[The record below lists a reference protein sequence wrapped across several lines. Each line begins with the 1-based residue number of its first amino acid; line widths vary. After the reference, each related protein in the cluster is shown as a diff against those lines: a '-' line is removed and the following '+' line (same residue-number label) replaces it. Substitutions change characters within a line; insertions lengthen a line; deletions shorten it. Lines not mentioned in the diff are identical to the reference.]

1 MIHLRIVLVGMV
13 AVLSGCYAGTAP
25 EPELVVPRLLALLQD
40 PNPDLRQT
48 AALSLGKI
56 APAEAASGLMLAL
69 RDPDPLV
76 RQYSAWGLGNLGE
89 RARSETISPLL
100 VLLDD
105 PVVAVADTAARAIGS
120 IGAGSEAIS
129 RLLTILREGSVQA
142 RRTAITV
149 LGLLESP
156 LAYDGL
162 LSALGDR
169 DADVRQGAIA
179 ALGELGD
186 RRAVSAIEARLRHDT
201 SGGVRTEAAYRLGTL
216 SDEGSLPILRAAAA
230 EDPNERVR
238 RWAQR
243 AIEALT
249 APAALGST
257 T

>member
-56 APAEAASGLMLAL
+56 ASAEAASGLMLAL

-89 RARSETISPLL
+89 HARSETILPLL

-129 RLLTILREGSVQA
+129 RLLTILREGSIQA

-179 ALGELGD
+179 ALP
-186 RRAVSAIEARLRHDT
+186 R
-201 SGGVRTEAAYRLGTL
+201 
-216 SDEGSLPILRAAAA
+216 P
-230 EDPNERVR
+230 
-238 RWAQR
+238 RWPQ
-243 AIEALT
+243 
-249 APAALGST
+249 
-257 T
+257 